1 VSRRGLPEQKP
12 HQVEERPC
20 PTCGGIVRLYRD
32 QDGGLLFAAP
42 GQSLLQQE
50 RDEARRQLRD
60 SQEQVV
66 AAAEKGAELGWQ
78 AGYELARKRFS
89 LGGRLLDL
97 VMRAVDPRYRRMRE
111 RERRRGR

>member
-1 VSRRGLPEQKP
+1 MATIRAGRE

-20 PTCGGIVRLYRD
+20 PTCGGLVKLYRD
-32 QDGGLLFAAP
+32 EDGGLLFAAP

-66 AAAEKGAELGWQ
+66 AAAEKGAEIGWQ
-78 AGYELARKRFS
+78 AGFEFARRHYS
-89 LGGRLLDL
+89 LTGRLIGLL
-97 VMRAVDPRYRRMRE
+97 LSALNPTYRQMQAREARRAR
-111 RERRRGR
+111 